1 MALPGGTV
9 SAVLAGSAT
18 RVTCLRYADRV
29 FLSLAQREAFGALLA
44 ATTTVHPDGHH
55 EPSVR
60 VLLGDR
66 DDDLALLVATR
77 VQQAVLCVP
86 PGGRRRGGGGRRA
99 TCAAAHV
106 LLRASRRW
114 SSGPLRGRALAASPL
129 RPTGRS
135 PSHCGSIRPDGPAW
149 DECVVQTSH
158 PSHNFPLLAAA
169 HRALDP
175 LRRAPARLTSPLA
188 HTRAR
193 HRARLLAAATAA
205 CRCCWGSA

>member
-1 MALPGGTV
+1 MALPGTV

-18 RVTCLRYADRV
+18 RVTCLRYGDRV

-86 PGGRRRGGGGRRA
+86 PGGRRRGGGRA
-99 TCAAAHV
+99 QGLV
-106 LLRASRRW
+106 LLHTCCCARRGAGARAHCVGAR
-114 SSGPLRGRALAASPL
+114 LPL

-135 PSHCGSIRPDGPAW
+135 PPHCGAIRPDGPAW
-149 DECVVQTSH
+149 DECV
-158 PSHNFPLLAAA
+158 
-169 HRALDP
+169 
-175 LRRAPARLTSPLA
+175 
-188 HTRAR
+188 
-193 HRARLLAAATAA
+193 
-205 CRCCWGSA
+205 